1 MFVTN
6 LSFSALAYFFKDDI
20 DAARELAIKGLCIYL
35 NEDPKDLI
43 QEYVVS
49 GYSTDSIS
57 QAMFNKQYITTS
69 KTMVSSNMHF
79 FVFGSKTTLTKKKY
93 TLNYFY

>member
-1 MFVTN
+1 MQLVN
-6 LSFSALAYFFKDDI
+6 LPSKDS
-20 DAARELAIKGLCIYL
+20 IYL

-49 GYSTDSIS
+49 GYSTDSIG

-69 KTMVSSNMHF
+69 KNHGF
-79 FVFGSKTTLTKKKY
+79 I
-93 TLNYFY
+93 

>member
-1 MFVTN
+1 MSVCN
-6 LSFSALAYFFKDDI
+6 LSFSALANFFKDDI

-49 GYSTDSIS
+49 GYSLTD
-57 QAMFNKQYITTS
+57 
-69 KTMVSSNMHF
+69 
-79 FVFGSKTTLTKKKY
+79 
-93 TLNYFY
+93 

>member
-1 MFVTN
+1 MSVTN

-49 GYSTDSIS
+49 GYSTDSIG
-57 QAMFNKQYITTS
+57 QAMSTS
-69 KTMVSSNMHF
+69 NTLLHLKTMVSSNMHF
-79 FVFGSKTTLTKKKY
+79 LFLVLKLPLPKRSIL
-93 TLNYFY
+93 

>member
-1 MFVTN
+1 MSVCN
-6 LSFSALAYFFKDDI
+6 LSFSSLANFFKDDI

-49 GYSTDSIS
+49 GYSLTD
-57 QAMFNKQYITTS
+57 
-69 KTMVSSNMHF
+69 
-79 FVFGSKTTLTKKKY
+79 
-93 TLNYFY
+93 

>member
-1 MFVTN
+1 M
-6 LSFSALAYFFKDDI
+6 LWIIFFKDDI

-49 GYSTDSIS
+49 GYSLTDGICTV
-57 QAMFNKQYITTS
+57 FNKQQITTS
-69 KTMVSSNMHF
+69 KNHGVIKCAST
-79 FVFGSKTTLTKKKY
+79 Y
-93 TLNYFY
+93 I

>member
-1 MFVTN
+1 MRPIVLFCLIVFWVMSVTN

-20 DAARELAIKGLCIYL
+20 DAARELAIRGLCIYL

-49 GYSTDSIS
+49 GYSTDSIG

-69 KTMVSSNMHF
+69 KNHGF
-79 FVFGSKTTLTKKKY
+79 I
-93 TLNYFY
+93 